1 VERVWRKLRIPTL
14 ILSIAFLFVAIASFI
29 LGLDEFGE
37 LQSRAVRAAKD
48 ANSMAYA
55 QRLREDGER
64 LAREGAYEDALAR
77 YDQARRFD
85 HAGDLRGE
93 TKKKL
98 DAIKGD
104 LGEVVLDKSF
114 QASPSSP

>member
-1 VERVWRKLRIPTL
+1 VWRKLRVPTL
-14 ILSIAFLFVAIASFI
+14 ILSVSFLVVAIAFFV

-37 LQSRAVRAAKD
+37 LQSRADRVAKN
-48 ANSMAYA
+48 ANSMSYA
-55 QRLREDGER
+55 RRLREDGER

-93 TKKKL
+93 TKQKL
-98 DAIKGD
+98 DAIKEH
-104 LGEVVLDKSF
+104 LGEVVFDKDFRAS
-114 QASPSSP
+114 ASPP

>member
-1 VERVWRKLRIPTL
+1 VWRKLRIPIV
-14 ILSIAFLFVAIASFI
+14 ILSLSFLVVAIALFI
-29 LGLDEFGE
+29 KGLDEFGE
-37 LQSRAVRAAKD
+37 MQSRAVRTAKD

-64 LAREGAYEDALAR
+64 LALEGAYEDAFAR

-98 DAIKGD
+98 DAIKEHV
-104 LGEVVLDKSF
+104 GEVVIDNEF
-114 QASPSSP
+114 RASPSSP